1 MPWKMEM
8 VLVILESLLRMTNI
22 YEKAKTFGIFES
34 RKLREN
40 VDAPFGLQRF
50 FIYIIIADKF
60 LAQTKL

>member
-1 MPWKMEM
+1 MGNGNGASHSGK
-8 VLVILESLLRMTNI
+8 SFKTNV
-22 YEKAKTFGIFES
+22 YEKVKTFGIFES
-34 RKLREN
+34 RKLRGN